1 MMPTDPPS
9 LPRVLIADDDETMRM
24 LLSATLRHAGFDV
37 RVAADGN
44 EALARLQQETPDLI
58 LLDVDMPGID
68 GFELCRRIRLV
79 NDATRL
85 PILMVTGSDDIDSI
99 NRAYESGATDFIAKP
114 ISWPVL
120 GKRALY
126 VLRAARAAQALYAAE
141 LRNRAMLEAIPDM
154 SVVIDSAGTVLDF
167 QPGYDMP
174 PNPLNARVIGR
185 KLDQWLP
192 ASAASLLMP
201 RVEEA
206 LETGK
211 PQSVVYQLPLAE
223 GESYFEARLVR
234 CGADQVMALIRD
246 VTAQRRGEEKIHR
259 LAYFDALTGMPNRQQ
274 FLDRLGRQLQHAQAQ
289 GHKVGLLFLDLDR
302 FKNINDSLGHSAG
315 DQLLQQVAERMTQGM
330 RVRDIASRARRGE
343 ISPSLAR
350 MGGDEF
356 TVMLPGIQDI
366 TTAARVAERIQSLY
380 REPFL
385 IDEKEIF
392 VTFSIGIAMY
402 PDDGLDTATLL
413 KHGDTAMYHAKEE
426 GRNGWQ
432 AYAES
437 LTTRA
442 RKRLGLEADLRKA
455 LERGEFHLDYQPQVL
470 AAGSKICG
478 VEALLR
484 WNHPERGLIGPD
496 EFIPVAEDS
505 GLIVPIGEWVL
516 QQACRQAQLWNV
528 RGVGAL
534 TMAVNVSVKQ
544 LRVEGFATR
553 ALKLFADAGVAAAAM
568 ELELTESILIGS
580 HGGVARELALL
591 HAAGV
596 RLSIDDFGTGYSS
609 MSYLKRF
616 KIDCLKIDRSFIAG
630 LPDNADDA
638 AIATAIISMAH
649 SLGLEVV
656 AEGVETGGQA
666 DFLRAAGCEKMQ
678 GYLFGR
684 PAAPDALWPR
694 GGPARPVP
702 YAASAVAAAAS
713 AVSAA
718 SGS

>member
-1 MMPTDPPS
+1 MMPTDPPG
-9 LPRVLIADDDETMRM
+9 LPRALIVDDDETMRLM
-24 LLSATLRHAGFDV
+24 LSATLSHAGFDV
-37 RVAADGN
+37 DVAADGN
-44 EALARLQQETPDLI
+44 EALARLQEQTPALI

-99 NRAYESGATDFIAKP
+99 NRAYECGATDFIAKP

-141 LRNRAMLEAIPDM
+141 SRNRAMLEAIPDM
-154 SVVIDSAGTVLDF
+154 TVVINSGGTVLDF
-167 QPGYDMP
+167 HPGHETPPMP
-174 PNPLNARVIGR
+174 SLERVIGR

-192 ASAASLLMP
+192 QSAATLLME
-201 RVEEA
+201 RLEEA
-206 LETGK
+206 LRTGK
-211 PQSVVYQLPLAE
+211 PQSLVYQLPLAE

-274 FLDRLGRQLQHAQAQ
+274 FLDRLGRELQHAQAQ
-289 GHKVGLLFLDLDR
+289 GQKVALLFLDLDR

-315 DQLLQQVAERMTQGM
+315 DLLLQQVAERMTMGL
-330 RVRDIASRARRGE
+330 RVRDIASRATRGD
-343 ISPSLAR
+343 IPSLAR

-366 TTAARVAERIQSLY
+366 TGAARVAERIQALY

-385 IDEKEIF
+385 IEENEIS

-413 KHGDTAMYHAKEE
+413 KHGDAAMYHAKEE

-470 AAGSKICG
+470 AAGSMICG

-484 WNHPERGLIGPD
+484 WKHPGRGLIGPD

-516 QQACRQAQLWNV
+516 QQACRQAQLWNA
-528 RGVGAL
+528 RGAVLA
-534 TMAVNVSVKQ
+534 TAVNVSVKQ
-544 LRVEGFATR
+544 LRVEGYASR
-553 ALKLFADAGVAAAAM
+553 ALKLFELHDVTPAM
-568 ELELTESILIGS
+568 IEMELTESILMGS
-580 HGGVARELALL
+580 DGSVARELSIL
-591 HAAGV
+591 HDAGV

-616 KIDCLKIDRSFIAG
+616 KIDCLKIDRSFIEG
-630 LPDNADDA
+630 LPDSTDDA
-638 AIATAIISMAH
+638 AIVTAIISMAH

-656 AEGVETGGQA
+656 AEGVETIGQA
-666 DFLRAAGCEKMQ
+666 DFLCAAGCEKLQ

-684 PAAPDALWPR
+684 PAAPGALDGMLHSDSAILP
-694 GGPARPVP
+694 PK
-702 YAASAVAAAAS
+702 AA
-713 AVSAA
+713 
-718 SGS
+718 